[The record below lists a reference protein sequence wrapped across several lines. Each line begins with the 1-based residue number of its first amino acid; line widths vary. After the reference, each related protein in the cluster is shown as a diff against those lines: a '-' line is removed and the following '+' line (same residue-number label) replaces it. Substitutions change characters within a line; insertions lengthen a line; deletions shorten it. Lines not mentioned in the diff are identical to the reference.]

1 MTRRRGRADVV
12 APSDAAGS
20 LLSREAQMGQVS
32 MKKENNQGKVE
43 SSSTDG
49 TYNIDVIGLSVEM
62 SYYTF

>member
-12 APSDAAGS
+12 ALHNVVGS
-20 LLSREAQMGQVS
+20 LLSRGAQMGQVF

-43 SSSTDG
+43 SNSADR
-49 TYNIDVIGLSVEM
+49 TYNIDVIGLSVET

>member
-1 MTRRRGRADVV
+1 MTRRRGKADVV
-12 APSDAAGS
+12 APHDVVGL

-32 MKKENNQGKVE
+32 MKKENNQEKVE